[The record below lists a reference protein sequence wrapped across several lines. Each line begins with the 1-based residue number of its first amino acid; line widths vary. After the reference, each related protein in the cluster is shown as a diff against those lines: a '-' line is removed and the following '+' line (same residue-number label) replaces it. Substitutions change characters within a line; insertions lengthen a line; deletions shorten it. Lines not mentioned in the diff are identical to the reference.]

1 MTMSPHPV
9 PRVPLADGT
18 SIPQIGLGTLAVQPD
33 RSSSDRNAEITGSV
47 VAAAL
52 EVGYRHVDTAQ
63 SYGSERGVGLAVAGS
78 GIPRESLYLTSK
90 LANPHHEPSD
100 VERSFDETLS
110 RLGTDHLDLFLIHWP
125 LPTVPGLDLVRTWR
139 ALTALRE
146 DGRLRS
152 AGVSNFQP
160 AHLDRIVAETGQVP
174 AVDQV
179 ESHPYF
185 VNPEVREACARHG
198 IVLEAHSPL
207 GHDRAP
213 LADPVVAAV
222 ATEVGATPA
231 QVILRWHLQH
241 GDVVIP
247 KSSRPERM
255 RENLDALDV
264 ALDAEQMARLDSM
277 DRGPEG
283 RVGPHPETYAG

>member
-1 MTMSPHPV
+1 MTESPRPV

-18 SIPQIGLGTLAVQPD
+18 SIPQIGFGTLAVQPD
-33 RSSSDRNAEITGSV
+33 RSASDRNAEITGAV
-47 VAAAL
+47 VSAAL
-52 EVGYRHVDTAQ
+52 EAGYRHVDTAQ
-63 SYGSERGVGLAVAGS
+63 SYGSERGVGLAVADS
-78 GIPRESLYLTSK
+78 GIPRAELYLTSK
-90 LANPHHEPSD
+90 LANPHHEPSE
-100 VERSFDETLS
+100 VERSFEQTLAQ
-110 RLGTDHLDLFLIHWP
+110 LGTDHLDLFLIHWP

-139 ALTALRE
+139 AVTALRE

-160 AHLDRIVAETGQVP
+160 AHLDRIVTETGQVP
-174 AVDQV
+174 VVNQV
-179 ESHPYF
+179 ESHPHF
-185 VNPEVREACARHG
+185 VNPDVREACARHG

-207 GHDRAP
+207 GHNGAP
-213 LADPVVAAV
+213 LTDPVVMAV
-222 ATEVGATPA
+222 AVEVGATPA

-255 RENLDALDV
+255 RENLGALDLV
-264 ALDAEQMARLDSM
+264 LDAEQLASLDAL

-283 RVGPHPETYAG
+283 RVGPHPDTYVG